1 MSFEVYRPREREKKE
16 KTATVSFSKNSI
28 VLNKV
33 AREKLNASEVELAFD
48 NDSKTVRIK
57 EVRNGDMPR
66 MAIKKTKIY
75 GKGFFKFFDIKPKG
89 KCETKFENADISLYV
104 YIGNILH

>member
-1 MSFEVYRPREREKKE
+1 MSFEVYRPRERERKE

-33 AREKLNASEVELAFD
+33 AREKLKASEVELAFD

-66 MAIKKTKIY
+66 MTIKKTKIY
-75 GKGFFKFFDIKPKG
+75 GKGFYKFFNIKPKG
-89 KCETKFENADISLYV
+89 KCEAKFEEAEKSLYV
-104 YIGNILH
+104 YIGSILH

>member
-1 MSFEVYRPREREKKE
+1 MGFEVYRPREREKKE

-33 AREKLNASEVELAFD
+33 ARERLNSSEVELAFD
-48 NDSKTVRIK
+48 NNSKTVRIK
-57 EVRNGDMPR
+57 EVHDGDMPR

-89 KCETKFENADISLYV
+89 KCEAKFEDTDKSLYV

>member
-1 MSFEVYRPREREKKE
+1 VGFEVYRPREREKKE

-33 AREKLNASEVELAFD
+33 ARERLNSSEVELAFD
-48 NDSKTVRIK
+48 NNSKTVRIK
-57 EVRNGDMPR
+57 EVHDGDMPR

-89 KCETKFENADISLYV
+89 KCEAKFEDTDKSLYV